1 MMYHRADVCP
11 WQKVNKNG
19 RAEKLLQTGTI
30 AARKIGFPP
39 RIQINIQQWP
49 RPWGDEI
56 SAFSLMKQG
65 FMPPHLYL

>member
-1 MMYHRADVCP
+1 MMYHREDVYP
-11 WQKVNKNG
+11 WKKVNKNW
-19 RAEKLLQTGTI
+19 RVERLLQTGTI
-30 AARKIGFPP
+30 AARKIGFTP

-65 FMPPHLYL
+65 FMLPRLYL